1 MNEMRSLP
9 AAGHCAGSSRPE
21 PDLAEPHSANPA
33 RRRAPAVGTKA
44 AALVGFAVPAPGGA
58 EPPSAVSG

>member
-9 AAGHCAGSSRPE
+9 APRHSAGCPRPE

-33 RRRAPAVGTKA
+33 RRPAAAVGTKA
-44 AALVGFAVPAPGGA
+44 MALVGFAVPALGGA
-58 EPPSAVSG
+58 EPTVVFG